1 MEKKLTDFTE
11 IVLGAS
17 IARYSKNK
25 NSLKQKMPVLYCTVD
40 EFYTNEE
47 ELVENIDSKYL
58 TQKGDV
64 IFKLY
69 EPQIAISIDE
79 NSIIP
84 ENVVVSSKFVILKPK
99 GVEPKFL
106 AELLNSSITKNQIQ
120 KFNQGELKLIR
131 KSDLDKLKFEIPR
144 IEEQKKFVK
153 ACESINDKIVLHKK
167 LLKNYIDF
175 KEGIVQKTQ
184 KNN

>member
-1 MEKKLTDFTE
+1 MEKKLTDIAE

-25 NSLKQKMPVLYCTVD
+25 NGIKQKKPVLYCTVD

-58 TQKGDV
+58 TQNGDV

-69 EPQIAISIDE
+69 EPQTAITIDK

-84 ENVVVSSKFVILKPK
+84 ENVVVSSKFVILKPI
-99 GVEPKFL
+99 GVDPKFL
-106 AELLNSSITKNQIQ
+106 AELLNSSITKKQVQ
-120 KFNQGELKLIR
+120 KFNQGEIKLFR
-131 KSDLDKLKFEIPR
+131 KSDLDKLKFEIPP
-144 IEEQKKFVK
+144 IDEQKKYVK
-153 ACESINDKIVLHKK
+153 ACESINDKIILHKK
-167 LLKNYIDF
+167 LLKEYIDF